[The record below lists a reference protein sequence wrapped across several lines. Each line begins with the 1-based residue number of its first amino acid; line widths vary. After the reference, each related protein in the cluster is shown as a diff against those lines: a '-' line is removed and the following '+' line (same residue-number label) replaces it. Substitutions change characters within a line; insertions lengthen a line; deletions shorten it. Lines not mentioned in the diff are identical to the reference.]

1 MEFDLIL
8 SKYCEHNQI
17 GMMLCKKFKA
27 KTSLILLEE
36 KNREKLEDLREVYRE
51 LLPKCEVKGIIIK
64 YDDIATISDLFM
76 KYKNNRILINLTGG
90 NEITSLILLKK
101 ALEMKVDS
109 TYVDLL
115 NMKRYVF
122 GENIKVIE
130 EELEDL
136 KIEDITRFSGAD
148 IISDSDE
155 LALKKDII
163 LLTKLIANNLEL
175 WEKHKS
181 KLYDKNIFIHDYLN
195 PSKVIINKNALRI
208 EEQELL
214 WKILN
219 YIRNLDGINYSVDK
233 YRIHV
238 KFKNDYLK
246 GFIFKSGTWLEVLTN
261 IIIKDIKEIDEVKSG
276 VEFFWSNE
284 SQHVKNELDVV
295 AIKDSVLIC
304 ISCKDSEKYDES
316 ALNELEVH
324 SDKLG
329 GDDVVKIL
337 VATKPPLKKSIIDR
351 AKEMNIKII
360 ILNKSIGEF
369 KEQLIN
375 IINNSMKNNLY

>member
-27 KTSLILLEE
+27 KISLILLEE
-36 KNREKLEDLREVYRE
+36 KNKEKFEDLREVYRE
-51 LLPKCEVKGIIIK
+51 LLPNCEVKGIIIK
-64 YDDIATISDLFM
+64 HDDIATISDLFI
-76 KYKNNRILINLTGG
+76 KYKNNKILINLTGG

-181 KLYDKNIFIHDYLN
+181 KLYDKNIFVHDYKN
-195 PSKVIINKNALRI
+195 PSKVIINKNELTI

-219 YIRNLDGINYSVDK
+219 YIRNLGGINYSVDK

-276 VEFFWSNE
+276 VEFFWSNG
-284 SQHVKNELDVV
+284 SQDVKNELDVV

-329 GDDVVKIL
+329 GEDVVKIL
-337 VATKPPLKKSIIDR
+337 VATKLPLKKSIIDR
-351 AKEMNIKII
+351 AKEMNIKIV

-369 KEQLIN
+369 KEKLIN
-375 IINNSMKNNLY
+375 IINNSMKNNL